1 MPVCCTQVLEGF
13 GGRCGDV
20 QLDGQATSRA
30 EMDKVGG
37 RLEVGGG
44 RLEVRGGRPY
54 QALPRGQCVSF
65 GIGWKI
71 VKGLLKALSRQKKT
85 KI

>member
-1 MPVCCTQVLEGF
+1 MLPVCCTQVLEGF

-54 QALPRGQCVSF
+54 QAVCQFWYWLENSER
-65 GIGWKI
+65 ITE
-71 VKGLLKALSRQKKT
+71 R
-85 KI
+85 

>member
-1 MPVCCTQVLEGF
+1 MLPVCFTQVLEGF

-37 RLEVGGG
+37 RFEMGGG

-54 QALPRGQCVSF
+54 
-65 GIGWKI
+65 
-71 VKGLLKALSRQKKT
+71 
-85 KI
+85 